1 MSRLTILL
9 LLLLG
14 YQTPLAGKA
23 RDQSN
28 QTQQLKAHKNQ
39 EPQPSPPTIVHQE
52 TFNCEPCEQKRQ
64 PDTSQAAENPRSA
77 PSWVNPYSTLAIAG
91 LSLLTLVVLW
101 RQFFLIRD
109 IERAWVLVEIGETP
123 VIPPTKIIWLMPKVR
138 NRGSTPARIQ
148 KVSIRSR
155 AVPSVQNLPVPPD
168 YAPSI
173 NFEFVLAPQ
182 VEIRPMRVTFPSAEM
197 QNAGSGQP
205 ALCIYGYVEYLD
217 ITNKRRTTNFCFAY
231 YDGTPVGDMAG
242 FYPVAEMPAIY
253 NRCT

>member
-1 MSRLTILL
+1 M
-9 LLLLG
+9 
-14 YQTPLAGKA
+14 
-23 RDQSN
+23 
-28 QTQQLKAHKNQ
+28 
-39 EPQPSPPTIVHQE
+39 HQE

-64 PDTSQAAENPRSA
+64 PDTSQATENPRSA

-197 QNAGSGQP
+197 QNPGSGQP

-217 ITNKRRTTNFCFAY
+217 ITNKRRPPSSFRLLRWNPSRRHGWVLSCRRNARHLQQVHIASCLSRTTSLHVRQVC
-231 YDGTPVGDMAG
+231 
-242 FYPVAEMPAIY
+242 
-253 NRCT
+253 